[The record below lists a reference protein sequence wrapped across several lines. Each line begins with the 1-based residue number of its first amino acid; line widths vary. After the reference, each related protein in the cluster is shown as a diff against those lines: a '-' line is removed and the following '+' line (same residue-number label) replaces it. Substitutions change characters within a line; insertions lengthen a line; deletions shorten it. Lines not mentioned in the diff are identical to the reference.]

1 MSKAQGLAAPN
12 PQPTILESKS
22 VIKPQHNQ
30 VLRSKF
36 RCIYCRRYFP
46 YPLNLRR
53 HIATHDDLSQAERNE
68 CYKFC
73 DLFETVVTMGFLI

>member
-1 MSKAQGLAAPN
+1 
-12 PQPTILESKS
+12 
-22 VIKPQHNQ
+22 
-30 VLRSKF
+30 
-36 RCIYCRRYFP
+36 
-46 YPLNLRR
+46 LNLRR